1 MARRR
6 KIMSLAE
13 AIDIFGMGHPG
24 CKVTK
29 DLIGKTFRKLCF
41 TVHPD
46 KNKTISK
53 EQAAIMV
60 TKYSDAKKVLL
71 ENFAAIPKAKEGEK
85 SNTVFVDY
93 LKTVDTKNRKSPFTV
108 YKKGKGK

>member
-1 MARRR
+1 MRRR
-6 KIMSLAE
+6 KSMSLIE
-13 AIDIFGMGHPG
+13 AIDIFGFDHPG

-29 DLIGKTFRKLCF
+29 DLIGKTFKKLCF
-41 TVHPD
+41 AVHPD

-53 EQAAIMV
+53 EQASILI
-60 TKYSDAKKVLL
+60 TKYTEGKKILL

>member
-1 MARRR
+1 MRRR
-6 KIMSLAE
+6 KSMSLIE
-13 AIDIFGMGHPG
+13 AIDIFGFDHPG

-29 DLIGKTFRKLCF
+29 DLIGKTFKKLCF
-41 TVHPD
+41 AVHPD

-71 ENFAAIPKAKEGEK
+71 ENIEAIPETKVEGK
-85 SNTVFVDY
+85 VNSVFVDY